1 MIELIVE
8 CAKIEDKLFLHFFQ
22 SPKLFFS
29 IINSILLLQSL
40 QRAHLHSNFEL
51 KVLIEE
57 ATIA

>member
-1 MIELIVE
+1 MMELSVE

-22 SPKLFFS
+22 SLKLFFN